1 MPTFNSAA
9 WKAASLAILLAAP
22 SPPGVLPLEEK
33 AAVVTVLAESGT
45 PIRDLTAADFVVK
58 EGGRKL
64 DVVEAQL
71 VKAPLSVLLLLDG
84 SQHTRGLPPTNELR
98 AAVTTFVK
106 TVFDASPD
114 ANIAVW
120 QFASGTTIV
129 ADFTSSPAQLN
140 AAVSR
145 LFFNQQ
151 TTAALLETLEG
162 AGEAMARRPGPRRAI
177 VTVDFDSPDGSA
189 LGRIQPAA
197 DSVTNSGATLWAL
210 SVRQQGAS
218 NPNREEVLEK
228 VTKGSGGQR
237 YSIVTATAL
246 EPRLKSV
253 AATLASQYLVTF
265 NRTGTGALKTL
276 TFETTKGA
284 KVLATPFM
292 R

>member
-9 WKAASLAILLAAP
+9 WKAACVAILLAVP
-22 SPPGVLPLEEK
+22 SPGVLPLEEK
-33 AAVVTVLAESGT
+33 AAVVTVLSESGT
-45 PIRDLTAADFVVK
+45 PIQDLTAADFVVK

-71 VKAPLSVLLLLDG
+71 VKAPLSVLLLLDA
-84 SQHTRGLPPTNELR
+84 SQHTRGLSPTNEVR

-114 ANIAVW
+114 ATIAVW
-120 QFASGTTIV
+120 QFASGTTV
-129 ADFTSSPAQLN
+129 VTDFTSSPAQLN
-140 AAVSR
+140 VAVSR

-151 TTAALLETLEG
+151 TTAALIETLEG

-189 LGRIQPAA
+189 LGKIQPAA

-237 YSIVTATAL
+237 YSVVAATAL

-276 TFETTKGA
+276 TFETTKGG

>member
-1 MPTFNSAA
+1 MNTFSSSAA
-9 WKAASLAILLAAP
+9 TAACLAILLATPSSAVPAP
-22 SPPGVLPLEEK
+22 EEK
-33 AAVVTVLAESGT
+33 AAVVTVLTESGT
-45 PIRDLTAADFVVK
+45 PMRDLTAADFVVK

-64 DVVEAQL
+64 DVVEARL
-71 VKAPLSVLLLLDG
+71 VPAPLSVLLLLDAA
-84 SQHTRGLPPTNELR
+84 QHSRGLPPTNEVR

-114 ANIAVW
+114 ASIALW
-120 QFASGTTIV
+120 QFASGQTVV

-140 AAVSR
+140 VAVSR

-151 TTAALLETLEG
+151 TTAALLETLES
-162 AGEAMARRPGPRRAI
+162 AGEAMARRSGPRRAI
-177 VTVDFDSPDGSA
+177 VTVDFDTPDGSA

-197 DSVTNSGATLWAL
+197 DSITNSGATLWAL

-218 NPNREEVLEK
+218 NPNREEVLDK
-228 VTKGSGGQR
+228 MTKASGGQR
-237 YSIVTATAL
+237 YSIGSPSAL
-246 EPRLKSV
+246 EPRLKNV
-253 AATLASQYLVTF
+253 AASLTSQYLVTF
-265 NRTGTGALKTL
+265 TRTATGALKTL